1 VTREAPKS
9 LRSGA
14 IVDRLRADIDRGK
27 TGDKVPAADPA
38 AVPLGTDDEFA
49 DVAPASS
56 AAARTHAREIATG
69 PAQPPQ
75 RMRGLGHAWILVG
88 LVVLLA
94 AGLIGAMIAWR
105 G

>member
-1 VTREAPKS
+1 M
-9 LRSGA
+9 
-14 IVDRLRADIDRGK
+14 VDRLRADIDRGK